1 MANRGVR
8 LVEVDFWFQ
17 VGEGKDDPDA
27 RQFVVRV
34 MLLEGKVHA
43 EFDLHGS
50 NGPIEH
56 LQPQLLAQIGSALEF
71 AQAKVTKEDLVEEE

>member
-17 VGEGKDDPDA
+17 ASESESDSDR

-34 MLLEGKVHA
+34 SLHDKKLHL

-56 LQPQLLAQIGSALEF
+56 LQPELLVQIQTALEI
-71 AQAKVTKEDLVEEE
+71 ARGRVNEKDLVEEE